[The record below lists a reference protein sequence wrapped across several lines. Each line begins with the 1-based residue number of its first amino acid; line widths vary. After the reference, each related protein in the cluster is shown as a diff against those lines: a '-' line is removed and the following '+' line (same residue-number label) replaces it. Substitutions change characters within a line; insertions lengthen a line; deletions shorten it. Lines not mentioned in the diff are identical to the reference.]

1 MGFRSPWSLHPKGS
15 KLLGGNEFRLRQ
27 GFACGKRDVTPRPAQ
42 DAPQVEKPQNEKPNR
57 ADHKAPQIKELYS
70 EDFDYTDSVG
80 NTDHFTYRV
89 PQIAADRLGAAA
101 INKSIEETYG
111 SAVESALKDASGG
124 FSLSCLRITWESYRF
139 GDILSL
145 VVSCIWDGGV
155 NGYGVYLYD
164 IAGGQQITTAKLL
177 SALGVDKTAF
187 LEAVRRTAAQRF
199 DEEYRD
205 VPEDEVEAVAERR
218 DWTLSDE
225 NINMDVPAYA
235 DASGKLCVVLR
246 IGSIAGAEAYA
257 RVLPLDPIA
266 K

>member
-1 MGFRSPWSLHPKGS
+1 MKRILA
-15 KLLGGNEFRLRQ
+15 LLLAALLLCALA
-27 GFACGKRDVTPRPAQ
+27 ACGKRDVTPKPAQ

-89 PQIAADRLGAAA
+89 PQIAADTLGAAA
-101 INKSIEETYG
+101 INKSIEKTYG

-124 FSLSCLRITWESYRF
+124 FSLSCLRITWESYQF

-164 IAGGQQITTAKLL
+164 IAGGQQLTTAKLL

-205 VPEDEVEAVAERR
+205 VPEDEAEAVAERR
-218 DWTLSDE
+218 DWTLSDG
-225 NINMDVPAYA
+225 NINLDVPAYA
-235 DASGKLCVVLR
+235 DASGKLYVVLR